1 MQGKLLRLFEPR
13 WTPSYGRFDLCRGC
27 GSYITYC
34 RRFWEKQLWKIVSWI
49 WYAHKTTAIFNRKVT
64 F

>member
-27 GSYITYC
+27 GSYI
-34 RRFWEKQLWKIVSWI
+34 
-49 WYAHKTTAIFNRKVT
+49 
-64 F
+64 